1 MIRCS
6 LSMRVGQLY
15 VSANEIAQT
24 DTYLTRA
31 CLQLLRV
38 LVRSSIRDMKSLALL
53 VAASAQTAPAY
64 TQADVRFMQ
73 GMIGH
78 HSQALAMVA
87 LIPSRTNR
95 PDLRALGER
104 IRVSQQ
110 DEIALM

>member
-53 VAASAQTAPAY
+53 VAAAATIAGGSVAASAQTAPAY

-87 LIPSRTNR
+87 LIPSRTSR
-95 PDLRALGER
+95 PDH
-104 IRVSQQ
+104 
-110 DEIALM
+110 